1 MKSALLM
8 CAEDLEPD
16 VGRCGAAQNRSFQG
30 RVVRFSLNEKAQD
43 RTGLEREQA
52 EL

>member
-1 MKSALLM
+1 MKSALLGST
-8 CAEDLEPD
+8 EDLEPD

-30 RVVRFSLNEKAQD
+30 HVVHFNLNKKARD